1 MAKNQKN
8 TQKTTNRAVNT
19 KGSMQTTN
27 KASDAA
33 DCTNTT
39 NSKAANRTNG
49 GCGCGTKGGDGDRK
63 K

>member
-8 TQKTTNRAVNT
+8 TQKATNRAVNT

-49 GCGCGTKGGDGDRK
+49 VCGCGTKGGDGDRK
-63 K
+63 T

>member
-39 NSKAANRTNG
+39 NSKAANRT
-49 GCGCGTKGGDGDRK
+49 KGGDGDRK